1 MTTYESKQLLKPV
14 ISITEGIE
22 LGTVSDII
30 IDGENKKVIALGI
43 TKDKLFYKALR
54 VIPFEKISSIN
65 EDNIL
70 VMSSKDIIS
79 YKDFNLDL
87 EKILQDR
94 INILNTICLSGSKK
108 CGTVTE
114 YTIDEQGNILN
125 CKIIYEKTV
134 NVKDINIFAKDYTI
148 MKNTDNTEVIST
160 KKIDN
165 VITKQDEP
173 IQKATVIQSTK
184 QNTKNEKNI
193 NDKNLNLTYKM
204 FLGKTLKEPLT
215 INNKTYPVD
224 TVLTMTKSKQVV
236 YQDNEYVIFEDGSGG
251 AIMSN
256 EEIEDAEKF
265 DEWFNS
271 LTKEEQDAYIQDLK
285 DHGLLDEDEE
295 L

>member
-1 MTTYESKQLLKPV
+1 MTTYESKQLLKSV
-14 ISITEGIE
+14 MSITEGIE

-30 IDGENKKVIALGI
+30 IDGENKKVIALG
-43 TKDKLFYKALR
+43 TSKAKLFYKALR

-94 INILNTICLSGSKK
+94 INILNTICLSGGKK

-148 MKNTDNTEVIST
+148 MKNIDNTEVIST
-160 KKIDN
+160 KKIN
-165 VITKQDEP
+165 NTTTKQNEP
-173 IQKATVIQSTK
+173 IQKTTVTQSTN
-184 QNTKNEKNI
+184 QNTNNEKNI
-193 NDKNLNLTYKM
+193 DDNDLNYRLY
-204 FLGKTLKEPLT
+204 L
-215 INNKTYPVD
+215 V
-224 TVLTMTKSKQVV
+224 
-236 YQDNEYVIFEDGSGG
+236 
-251 AIMSN
+251 
-256 EEIEDAEKF
+256 
-265 DEWFNS
+265 
-271 LTKEEQDAYIQDLK
+271 
-285 DHGLLDEDEE
+285 
-295 L
+295 

>member
-14 ISITEGIE
+14 MSITEGIE

-30 IDGENKKVIALGI
+30 IDGENKKVIAFGI

-94 INILNTICLSGSKK
+94 INILNTICLSGGKK

-134 NVKDINIFAKDYTI
+134 NVQDINIFAKDYTI

-165 VITKQDEP
+165 TITKQNES

-224 TVLTMTKSKQVV
+224 TVLTKQMIDDIIAV
-236 YQDNEYVIFEDGSGG
+236 NKINALG
-251 AIMSN
+251 
-256 EEIEDAEKF
+256 KF
-265 DEWFNS
+265 VNM
-271 LTKEEQDAYIQDLK
+271 
-285 DHGLLDEDEE
+285 
-295 L
+295 

>member
-14 ISITEGIE
+14 MSIIEGID

-94 INILNTICLSGSKK
+94 INILNTICLSGGKK

-224 TVLTMTKSKQVV
+224 TVLTKQII
-236 YQDNEYVIFEDGSGG
+236 DDII
-251 AIMSN
+251 AIN
-256 EEIEDAEKF
+256 QT
-265 DEWFNS
+265 N
-271 LTKEEQDAYIQDLK
+271 
-285 DHGLLDEDEE
+285 LLGKIVGM
-295 L
+295 

>member
-1 MTTYESKQLLKPV
+1 MTTYESKQLLKSV
-14 ISITEGIE
+14 MSITEGIE

-94 INILNTICLSGSKK
+94 INILNTICLSGGKK

-114 YTIDEQGNILN
+114 YTIDEQDNILN

-148 MKNTDNTEVIST
+148 MKNIDNTEVIST
-160 KKIDN
+160 KKIN
-165 VITKQDEP
+165 NTTTKQNEP
-173 IQKATVIQSTK
+173 IQKTTVTQSTN
-184 QNTKNEKNI
+184 QNTNNEKNI
-193 NDKNLNLTYKM
+193 DDNDLNYRLY
-204 FLGKTLKEPLT
+204 L
-215 INNKTYPVD
+215 NRNKV
-224 TVLTMTKSKQVV
+224 
-236 YQDNEYVIFEDGSGG
+236 
-251 AIMSN
+251 
-256 EEIEDAEKF
+256 
-265 DEWFNS
+265 
-271 LTKEEQDAYIQDLK
+271 
-285 DHGLLDEDEE
+285 
-295 L
+295 

>member
-1 MTTYESKQLLKPV
+1 MTTYESKQLLKSV
-14 ISITEGIE
+14 MSITEGIE

-94 INILNTICLSGSKK
+94 INILNTICLSGGKK

-215 INNKTYPVD
+215 INNKTYLVD
-224 TVLTMTKSKQVV
+224 TVLTKQMIDDIIAV
-236 YQDNEYVIFEDGSGG
+236 NKINALG
-251 AIMSN
+251 
-256 EEIEDAEKF
+256 KF
-265 DEWFNS
+265 VNM
-271 LTKEEQDAYIQDLK
+271 
-285 DHGLLDEDEE
+285 
-295 L
+295 

>member
-1 MTTYESKQLLKPV
+1 MTTYESKQLLKSV
-14 ISITEGIE
+14 MSITEGIE

-94 INILNTICLSGSKK
+94 INILNTICLSGGKK

-193 NDKNLNLTYKM
+193 NDNDLNYRLYLNRKIKEQLTV
-204 FLGKTLKEPLT
+204 
-215 INNKTYPVD
+215 NNKTYPAG
-224 TVLTMTKSKQVV
+224 TVLTKQII
-236 YQDNEYVIFEDGSGG
+236 DDII
-251 AIMSN
+251 AIN
-256 EEIEDAEKF
+256 QT
-265 DEWFNS
+265 N
-271 LTKEEQDAYIQDLK
+271 
-285 DHGLLDEDEE
+285 LLGKIVGM
-295 L
+295 

>member
-14 ISITEGIE
+14 MSITEGIE

-30 IDGENKKVIALGI
+30 IDGENKKVIAFGI

-94 INILNTICLSGSKK
+94 INILNTICLSGGKK

-165 VITKQDEP
+165 TITKQNES
-173 IQKATVIQSTK
+173 IQKTTVTQSTNK
-184 QNTKNEKNI
+184 NTNNEKNI
-193 NDKNLNLTYKM
+193 DDKDLNYKLYLNRKIKEQLTV
-204 FLGKTLKEPLT
+204 
-215 INNKTYPVD
+215 NNKTYPAG
-224 TVLTMTKSKQVV
+224 TVLTKQII
-236 YQDNEYVIFEDGSGG
+236 DDII
-251 AIMSN
+251 AIN
-256 EEIEDAEKF
+256 QA
-265 DEWFNS
+265 N
-271 LTKEEQDAYIQDLK
+271 
-285 DHGLLDEDEE
+285 LLGNIVNM
-295 L
+295 

>member
-1 MTTYESKQLLKPV
+1 MTTYESKQLLKSV
-14 ISITEGIE
+14 MSITEGIE

-94 INILNTICLSGSKK
+94 INILNTICLSGGKK

-134 NVKDINIFAKDYTI
+134 NVKDINIFAKEYTI
-148 MKNTDNTEVIST
+148 MKNIDNTEVIST
-160 KKIDN
+160 KKIN
-165 VITKQDEP
+165 NTTTKQNEP
-173 IQKATVIQSTK
+173 IQKTTVTQSTN
-184 QNTKNEKNI
+184 QNTNNEKNI
-193 NDKNLNLTYKM
+193 DDNDLNYRLY
-204 FLGKTLKEPLT
+204 L
-215 INNKTYPVD
+215 NRNKV
-224 TVLTMTKSKQVV
+224 
-236 YQDNEYVIFEDGSGG
+236 
-251 AIMSN
+251 
-256 EEIEDAEKF
+256 
-265 DEWFNS
+265 
-271 LTKEEQDAYIQDLK
+271 
-285 DHGLLDEDEE
+285 
-295 L
+295 

>member
-14 ISITEGIE
+14 MSITEGIE

-30 IDGENKKVIALGI
+30 IDGENKKVIALGV
-43 TKDKLFYKALR
+43 TKDKFFYKALR

-70 VMSSKDIIS
+70 VMSSNDIIS

-94 INILNTICLSGSKK
+94 INILNTICLSGGQK

-114 YTIDEQGNILN
+114 YTINEQGNILN
-125 CKIIYEKTV
+125 CKIIYEKTI
-134 NVKDINIFAKDYTI
+134 NVQDINIFAKDYTI

-165 VITKQDEP
+165 TITKQDEP
-173 IQKATVIQSTK
+173 IQKATITQSTN
-184 QNTKNEKNI
+184 QNTNNEKNL

-204 FLGKTLKEPLT
+204 FLGKSLKESLT

-224 TVLTMTKSKQVV
+224 T
-236 YQDNEYVIFEDGSGG
+236 I
-251 AIMSN
+251 
-256 EEIEDAEKF
+256 
-265 DEWFNS
+265 
-271 LTKEEQDAYIQDLK
+271 
-285 DHGLLDEDEE
+285 
-295 L
+295 

>member
-1 MTTYESKQLLKPV
+1 MTTYESKQLLKSV
-14 ISITEGIE
+14 MSITEGIE

-94 INILNTICLSGSKK
+94 INILNTICLSGGKK

-125 CKIIYEKTV
+125 CKIIYAKTV
-134 NVKDINIFAKDYTI
+134 NVQDINIFAKDYTI

-224 TVLTMTKSKQVV
+224 TVLTKQMIDDIIAV
-236 YQDNEYVIFEDGSGG
+236 NKINALG
-251 AIMSN
+251 
-256 EEIEDAEKF
+256 KF
-265 DEWFNS
+265 VNM
-271 LTKEEQDAYIQDLK
+271 
-285 DHGLLDEDEE
+285 
-295 L
+295 

>member
-1 MTTYESKQLLKPV
+1 MTTYESKQLLKSV
-14 ISITEGIE
+14 MSITEGIE

-94 INILNTICLSGSKK
+94 INILNTICLSGGKK

-193 NDKNLNLTYKM
+193 NDNDLNYRLY
-204 FLGKTLKEPLT
+204 L
-215 INNKTYPVD
+215 V
-224 TVLTMTKSKQVV
+224 
-236 YQDNEYVIFEDGSGG
+236 
-251 AIMSN
+251 
-256 EEIEDAEKF
+256 
-265 DEWFNS
+265 
-271 LTKEEQDAYIQDLK
+271 
-285 DHGLLDEDEE
+285 
-295 L
+295 

>member
-1 MTTYESKQLLKPV
+1 MTTYESKQLLKSV
-14 ISITEGIE
+14 MSITEGIE

-94 INILNTICLSGSKK
+94 INILNTICLSGGKK

-148 MKNTDNTEVIST
+148 MKNIDNTEVIST
-160 KKIDN
+160 KKIN
-165 VITKQDEP
+165 NTTTKQNEP
-173 IQKATVIQSTK
+173 IQKTTVTQSTN
-184 QNTKNEKNI
+184 QNTNNEKNI
-193 NDKNLNLTYKM
+193 DDNDLNYRLYLNRKIKEQLTV
-204 FLGKTLKEPLT
+204 
-215 INNKTYPVD
+215 NNKTYPAG
-224 TVLTMTKSKQVV
+224 TVLTKQII
-236 YQDNEYVIFEDGSGG
+236 DDII
-251 AIMSN
+251 AIN
-256 EEIEDAEKF
+256 QT
-265 DEWFNS
+265 N
-271 LTKEEQDAYIQDLK
+271 
-285 DHGLLDEDEE
+285 LLGKIVGM
-295 L
+295 

>member
-1 MTTYESKQLLKPV
+1 MTTYESKQLLKSV
-14 ISITEGIE
+14 MSITEGIE

-94 INILNTICLSGSKK
+94 INILNTICLSGGKK

-224 TVLTMTKSKQVV
+224 TVLTKQMIDDIIAVNKINALGKIV
-236 YQDNEYVIFEDGSGG
+236 G
-251 AIMSN
+251 M
-256 EEIEDAEKF
+256 
-265 DEWFNS
+265 
-271 LTKEEQDAYIQDLK
+271 
-285 DHGLLDEDEE
+285 
-295 L
+295 

>member
-14 ISITEGIE
+14 MSITEGIE

-30 IDGENKKVIALGI
+30 IDGENKKVIAFGI

-94 INILNTICLSGSKK
+94 INILNTICLSGGKK

-134 NVKDINIFAKDYTI
+134 NVQDINIFAKDYTI

-165 VITKQDEP
+165 TI
-173 IQKATVIQSTK
+173 TK
-184 QNTKNEKNI
+184 QNTNNEKNI
-193 NDKNLNLTYKM
+193 DDKDLNYKLYLNRKIKEQLTV
-204 FLGKTLKEPLT
+204 
-215 INNKTYPVD
+215 NNKTYPAG
-224 TVLTMTKSKQVV
+224 TVLTKQII
-236 YQDNEYVIFEDGSGG
+236 DDII
-251 AIMSN
+251 AIN
-256 EEIEDAEKF
+256 QA
-265 DEWFNS
+265 N
-271 LTKEEQDAYIQDLK
+271 
-285 DHGLLDEDEE
+285 LLGNIVNM
-295 L
+295 

>member
-1 MTTYESKQLLKPV
+1 MTTYESKQLLKSV
-14 ISITEGIE
+14 MSITEGIE

-94 INILNTICLSGSKK
+94 INILNTICLSGGKK

-148 MKNTDNTEVIST
+148 MKNIDNTEVIST
-160 KKIDN
+160 KKIN
-165 VITKQDEP
+165 NTTTKQNEP
-173 IQKATVIQSTK
+173 IQKTTVTQSTN
-184 QNTKNEKNI
+184 QNTNNEKNI
-193 NDKNLNLTYKM
+193 DDNDLNYRLYLNRKIKEQLTV
-204 FLGKTLKEPLT
+204 
-215 INNKTYPVD
+215 NNKTYPAG
-224 TVLTMTKSKQVV
+224 TVLTKQMIDDIIAVNKINALGKIV
-236 YQDNEYVIFEDGSGG
+236 G
-251 AIMSN
+251 M
-256 EEIEDAEKF
+256 
-265 DEWFNS
+265 
-271 LTKEEQDAYIQDLK
+271 
-285 DHGLLDEDEE
+285 
-295 L
+295 

>member
-94 INILNTICLSGSKK
+94 INILNTICLSGGKK

-125 CKIIYEKTV
+125 CKIIYAKTV

-224 TVLTMTKSKQVV
+224 TVLTKQMIDDIIAV
-236 YQDNEYVIFEDGSGG
+236 NKINALG
-251 AIMSN
+251 
-256 EEIEDAEKF
+256 KF
-265 DEWFNS
+265 VN
-271 LTKEEQDAYIQDLK
+271 IQVL
-285 DHGLLDEDEE
+285 
-295 L
+295 

>member
-94 INILNTICLSGSKK
+94 INILNTICLSGGKK

-173 IQKATVIQSTK
+173 IQKTTVTQSTNK
-184 QNTKNEKNI
+184 NTNNEKNI
-193 NDKNLNLTYKM
+193 DDKDLNYRLYLNRKIKEQLTV
-204 FLGKTLKEPLT
+204 
-215 INNKTYPVD
+215 NNKTYPAG
-224 TVLTMTKSKQVV
+224 TVLTKQII
-236 YQDNEYVIFEDGSGG
+236 DDII
-251 AIMSN
+251 AIN
-256 EEIEDAEKF
+256 QA
-265 DEWFNS
+265 N
-271 LTKEEQDAYIQDLK
+271 
-285 DHGLLDEDEE
+285 LLGNIVNM
-295 L
+295 

>member
-94 INILNTICLSGSKK
+94 INILNTICLSGGKK

-165 VITKQDEP
+165 TITKQNES
-173 IQKATVIQSTK
+173 IQKTTVTQSTNK
-184 QNTKNEKNI
+184 NTNNEKNI
-193 NDKNLNLTYKM
+193 DDKDLNYKLYLNRKIKEQLTV
-204 FLGKTLKEPLT
+204 
-215 INNKTYPVD
+215 NNKTYPAG
-224 TVLTMTKSKQVV
+224 TVLTKQII
-236 YQDNEYVIFEDGSGG
+236 DDII
-251 AIMSN
+251 AIN
-256 EEIEDAEKF
+256 QA
-265 DEWFNS
+265 N
-271 LTKEEQDAYIQDLK
+271 
-285 DHGLLDEDEE
+285 LLGNIVNM
-295 L
+295 

>member
-1 MTTYESKQLLKPV
+1 MTTYESKQLLKSV
-14 ISITEGIE
+14 MSITEGIE

-94 INILNTICLSGSKK
+94 INILNTICLSGCKK

-148 MKNTDNTEVIST
+148 MKNTDNTEIIST

-224 TVLTMTKSKQVV
+224 TVLTKQMIDDIIAVNKINALGKIV
-236 YQDNEYVIFEDGSGG
+236 G
-251 AIMSN
+251 M
-256 EEIEDAEKF
+256 
-265 DEWFNS
+265 
-271 LTKEEQDAYIQDLK
+271 
-285 DHGLLDEDEE
+285 
-295 L
+295 

>member
-1 MTTYESKQLLKPV
+1 MTTYESKQLLKSV
-14 ISITEGIE
+14 MSITEGIE

-54 VIPFEKISSIN
+54 VIPFEKTSSIN

-94 INILNTICLSGSKK
+94 INILNTICLSGGKK

-148 MKNTDNTEVIST
+148 MKNIDNTEVIST
-160 KKIDN
+160 KKIN
-165 VITKQDEP
+165 NTTTKQNEP
-173 IQKATVIQSTK
+173 IQKTTVTQSTN
-184 QNTKNEKNI
+184 QNTNNEKNI
-193 NDKNLNLTYKM
+193 DDNDLNYRLY
-204 FLGKTLKEPLT
+204 L
-215 INNKTYPVD
+215 NRNKV
-224 TVLTMTKSKQVV
+224 
-236 YQDNEYVIFEDGSGG
+236 
-251 AIMSN
+251 
-256 EEIEDAEKF
+256 
-265 DEWFNS
+265 
-271 LTKEEQDAYIQDLK
+271 
-285 DHGLLDEDEE
+285 
-295 L
+295 

>member
-1 MTTYESKQLLKPV
+1 MTTYESKQLLKSV
-14 ISITEGIE
+14 MSITEGIE

-30 IDGENKKVIALGI
+30 IDVENKKVISLGI

-94 INILNTICLSGSKK
+94 INILNTICLSGGKK

-148 MKNTDNTEVIST
+148 MKNIDNTEVIST
-160 KKIDN
+160 KKIN
-165 VITKQDEP
+165 NTTTKQNEP
-173 IQKATVIQSTK
+173 IQKTTVTQSTN
-184 QNTKNEKNI
+184 QNTNNEKNI
-193 NDKNLNLTYKM
+193 DDNDLNYRLYLNRKIKEQLTV
-204 FLGKTLKEPLT
+204 
-215 INNKTYPVD
+215 NNKTYPAG
-224 TVLTMTKSKQVV
+224 TVLTKQII
-236 YQDNEYVIFEDGSGG
+236 DDII
-251 AIMSN
+251 AIN
-256 EEIEDAEKF
+256 QT
-265 DEWFNS
+265 N
-271 LTKEEQDAYIQDLK
+271 
-285 DHGLLDEDEE
+285 LLGKIVGM
-295 L
+295 

>member
-1 MTTYESKQLLKPV
+1 MTTYESKQLLKSV
-14 ISITEGIE
+14 MSITEGIE

-94 INILNTICLSGSKK
+94 INILNTICLSGGKK

-148 MKNTDNTEVIST
+148 MKNIDNTEVRST
-160 KKIDN
+160 KKIN
-165 VITKQDEP
+165 NTTTKQNEP
-173 IQKATVIQSTK
+173 IQKTTVTQSTN
-184 QNTKNEKNI
+184 QNTNNEKNI
-193 NDKNLNLTYKM
+193 DDNDLNYRLY
-204 FLGKTLKEPLT
+204 L
-215 INNKTYPVD
+215 NRNKV
-224 TVLTMTKSKQVV
+224 
-236 YQDNEYVIFEDGSGG
+236 
-251 AIMSN
+251 
-256 EEIEDAEKF
+256 
-265 DEWFNS
+265 
-271 LTKEEQDAYIQDLK
+271 
-285 DHGLLDEDEE
+285 
-295 L
+295 

>member
-14 ISITEGIE
+14 MSITEGIE

-30 IDGENKKVIALGI
+30 IDGENKKVIAFGI

-94 INILNTICLSGSKK
+94 INILNTICLNGGKK

-134 NVKDINIFAKDYTI
+134 NVQDINIFAKDYII

-165 VITKQDEP
+165 TITKQNES
-173 IQKATVIQSTK
+173 IQKTTVTQSTNK
-184 QNTKNEKNI
+184 NTNNEKNI
-193 NDKNLNLTYKM
+193 DDKDLNYKLYLNRKIKEQLTV
-204 FLGKTLKEPLT
+204 
-215 INNKTYPVD
+215 NNKTYPAG
-224 TVLTMTKSKQVV
+224 TVLTKQII
-236 YQDNEYVIFEDGSGG
+236 DDII
-251 AIMSN
+251 AIN
-256 EEIEDAEKF
+256 QA
-265 DEWFNS
+265 N
-271 LTKEEQDAYIQDLK
+271 
-285 DHGLLDEDEE
+285 LLGNIVNM
-295 L
+295 

>member
-94 INILNTICLSGSKK
+94 INILNTICLSGGKK

-148 MKNTDNTEVIST
+148 MKNIDNTEVIST
-160 KKIDN
+160 KKIN
-165 VITKQDEP
+165 NTTTKQNEP
-173 IQKATVIQSTK
+173 IQKTTVTQSTN
-184 QNTKNEKNI
+184 QNTNNEKNI
-193 NDKNLNLTYKM
+193 DDNDLNYRLYLNRKIKEQLTV
-204 FLGKTLKEPLT
+204 
-215 INNKTYPVD
+215 NNKTYPAG
-224 TVLTMTKSKQVV
+224 TVLTKQII
-236 YQDNEYVIFEDGSGG
+236 DDII
-251 AIMSN
+251 AIN
-256 EEIEDAEKF
+256 QT
-265 DEWFNS
+265 N
-271 LTKEEQDAYIQDLK
+271 
-285 DHGLLDEDEE
+285 LLGKIVGM
-295 L
+295 

>member
-14 ISITEGIE
+14 MSITEGIE

-30 IDGENKKVIALGI
+30 IDGENKKVIAFGI

-94 INILNTICLSGSKK
+94 INILNTICLSGGKK

-134 NVKDINIFAKDYTI
+134 NVQDINIFAKDYTI

-165 VITKQDEP
+165 TITKQNES
-173 IQKATVIQSTK
+173 IQKTTVTQSTNK
-184 QNTKNEKNI
+184 NTNNEKNI
-193 NDKNLNLTYKM
+193 DDKDLNYK
-204 FLGKTLKEPLT
+204 LYLNRKIKEQL
-215 INNKTYPVD
+215 IVNNKTYPAG
-224 TVLTMTKSKQVV
+224 TVLTKQII
-236 YQDNEYVIFEDGSGG
+236 DDII
-251 AIMSN
+251 AIN
-256 EEIEDAEKF
+256 QA
-265 DEWFNS
+265 N
-271 LTKEEQDAYIQDLK
+271 
-285 DHGLLDEDEE
+285 LLGNIVNM
-295 L
+295 

>member
-14 ISITEGIE
+14 MSITEGIE

-30 IDGENKKVIALGI
+30 IDGENKKVIAFGI

-94 INILNTICLSGSKK
+94 INILNTICLSGGKK

-134 NVKDINIFAKDYTI
+134 NVQDINIFAKDYTI
-148 MKNTDNTEVIST
+148 MKNIDNTEVIST

-165 VITKQDEP
+165 TITKQNES
-173 IQKATVIQSTK
+173 IQKTTVTQSTNK
-184 QNTKNEKNI
+184 NTNNEKNI
-193 NDKNLNLTYKM
+193 DDKDLNYKLYLNRKIKEQLTV
-204 FLGKTLKEPLT
+204 
-215 INNKTYPVD
+215 NNKTYPAG
-224 TVLTMTKSKQVV
+224 TVLTKQII
-236 YQDNEYVIFEDGSGG
+236 DDII
-251 AIMSN
+251 AIN
-256 EEIEDAEKF
+256 QA
-265 DEWFNS
+265 N
-271 LTKEEQDAYIQDLK
+271 
-285 DHGLLDEDEE
+285 LLGNIVNM
-295 L
+295 

>member
-1 MTTYESKQLLKPV
+1 MTTYESKQLLKSV
-14 ISITEGIE
+14 MSITEGIE

-94 INILNTICLSGSKK
+94 INILNTICLSGGKK

-148 MKNTDNTEVIST
+148 MKNIDNTDVIST
-160 KKIDN
+160 KKIN
-165 VITKQDEP
+165 NTTTKQNEP
-173 IQKATVIQSTK
+173 IQKTTVTQSTN
-184 QNTKNEKNI
+184 QNTNNEKNI
-193 NDKNLNLTYKM
+193 DDNDLNYRLYLNRKIKEQLTV
-204 FLGKTLKEPLT
+204 
-215 INNKTYPVD
+215 NNKTYPAG
-224 TVLTMTKSKQVV
+224 TVLTKQII
-236 YQDNEYVIFEDGSGG
+236 DDII
-251 AIMSN
+251 AIN
-256 EEIEDAEKF
+256 QT
-265 DEWFNS
+265 N
-271 LTKEEQDAYIQDLK
+271 
-285 DHGLLDEDEE
+285 LLGKIVGM
-295 L
+295 

>member
-94 INILNTICLSGSKK
+94 INILNTICLSGGKK

-125 CKIIYEKTV
+125 CKIICEKTV

-224 TVLTMTKSKQVV
+224 TVLTKQMIDDIIAV
-236 YQDNEYVIFEDGSGG
+236 NKINALG
-251 AIMSN
+251 
-256 EEIEDAEKF
+256 KF
-265 DEWFNS
+265 VNM
-271 LTKEEQDAYIQDLK
+271 
-285 DHGLLDEDEE
+285 
-295 L
+295 

>member
-1 MTTYESKQLLKPV
+1 MTTYESKQLLKSV
-14 ISITEGIE
+14 MSITEGIE

-94 INILNTICLSGSKK
+94 INILNTICLSGGKK

-148 MKNTDNTEVIST
+148 MKNIDNTEVIST
-160 KKIDN
+160 KKIN
-165 VITKQDEP
+165 NTTTKQNEP
-173 IQKATVIQSTK
+173 IQKTTVTQSTN
-184 QNTKNEKNI
+184 QNTNNEKNI
-193 NDKNLNLTYKM
+193 DDNDLNYRLYLNRKIKEQLTV
-204 FLGKTLKEPLT
+204 
-215 INNKTYPVD
+215 NNKTSPAG
-224 TVLTMTKSKQVV
+224 TVLTKQII
-236 YQDNEYVIFEDGSGG
+236 DDII
-251 AIMSN
+251 AIN
-256 EEIEDAEKF
+256 QT
-265 DEWFNS
+265 N
-271 LTKEEQDAYIQDLK
+271 
-285 DHGLLDEDEE
+285 LLGKIVGM
-295 L
+295 

>member
-1 MTTYESKQLLKPV
+1 MTTYESKQLLKSV
-14 ISITEGIE
+14 MSITEGIE

-94 INILNTICLSGSKK
+94 INILNTICLSGGKK

-125 CKIIYEKTV
+125 CKIIYEKMI
-134 NVKDINIFAKDYTI
+134 NVQDINIFAKDYTI
-148 MKNTDNTEVIST
+148 MKNIDNTEVIST
-160 KKIDN
+160 KKIN
-165 VITKQDEP
+165 NTTTKQNEP
-173 IQKATVIQSTK
+173 IQKTTVTQSTN
-184 QNTKNEKNI
+184 QNTNNEKNI
-193 NDKNLNLTYKM
+193 DDNDLNYRLYLNRKIKEQLTV
-204 FLGKTLKEPLT
+204 
-215 INNKTYPVD
+215 NNKTYPAG
-224 TVLTMTKSKQVV
+224 TVLTKQII
-236 YQDNEYVIFEDGSGG
+236 DDII
-251 AIMSN
+251 AIN
-256 EEIEDAEKF
+256 QT
-265 DEWFNS
+265 N
-271 LTKEEQDAYIQDLK
+271 
-285 DHGLLDEDEE
+285 LLGKIVGM
-295 L
+295 

>member
-94 INILNTICLSGSKK
+94 INILNTICLSGGKK

-134 NVKDINIFAKDYTI
+134 NVQDINIFAKDYTI

-204 FLGKTLKEPLT
+204 FLGKTLKAPLT

-224 TVLTMTKSKQVV
+224 TVLTKQMMDDIIAV
-236 YQDNEYVIFEDGSGG
+236 NKINALG
-251 AIMSN
+251 
-256 EEIEDAEKF
+256 KF
-265 DEWFNS
+265 VNM
-271 LTKEEQDAYIQDLK
+271 
-285 DHGLLDEDEE
+285 
-295 L
+295 

>member
-1 MTTYESKQLLKPV
+1 MTTYESKQLLKSV
-14 ISITEGIE
+14 MSITEGIE

-94 INILNTICLSGSKK
+94 INILNTICLSGGKK

-193 NDKNLNLTYKM
+193 NDNDLNYRLY
-204 FLGKTLKEPLT
+204 L
-215 INNKTYPVD
+215 NRNKV
-224 TVLTMTKSKQVV
+224 
-236 YQDNEYVIFEDGSGG
+236 
-251 AIMSN
+251 
-256 EEIEDAEKF
+256 
-265 DEWFNS
+265 
-271 LTKEEQDAYIQDLK
+271 
-285 DHGLLDEDEE
+285 
-295 L
+295 

>member
-1 MTTYESKQLLKPV
+1 MTTYESKQLLKSV
-14 ISITEGIE
+14 MSITEGIE

-30 IDGENKKVIALGI
+30 IDGENKKVIALG
-43 TKDKLFYKALR
+43 TSKDKLFYKALR

-94 INILNTICLSGSKK
+94 INILNTICLSGGKK

-148 MKNTDNTEVIST
+148 MKNIDNTEVIST
-160 KKIDN
+160 KKIN
-165 VITKQDEP
+165 NTTTKQNEP
-173 IQKATVIQSTK
+173 IQKTTVTQSTN
-184 QNTKNEKNI
+184 QNTNNEKNI
-193 NDKNLNLTYKM
+193 DDNDLNYRLY
-204 FLGKTLKEPLT
+204 L
-215 INNKTYPVD
+215 V
-224 TVLTMTKSKQVV
+224 
-236 YQDNEYVIFEDGSGG
+236 
-251 AIMSN
+251 
-256 EEIEDAEKF
+256 
-265 DEWFNS
+265 
-271 LTKEEQDAYIQDLK
+271 
-285 DHGLLDEDEE
+285 
-295 L
+295 

>member
-14 ISITEGIE
+14 MSITEGIE

-94 INILNTICLSGSKK
+94 INILNTICLSGGKK

-134 NVKDINIFAKDYTI
+134 NVQDINIFAKDYTI

-184 QNTKNEKNI
+184 QK
-193 NDKNLNLTYKM
+193 Y
-204 FLGKTLKEPLT
+204 
-215 INNKTYPVD
+215 
-224 TVLTMTKSKQVV
+224 
-236 YQDNEYVIFEDGSGG
+236 
-251 AIMSN
+251 
-256 EEIEDAEKF
+256 
-265 DEWFNS
+265 
-271 LTKEEQDAYIQDLK
+271 
-285 DHGLLDEDEE
+285 
-295 L
+295 

>member
-14 ISITEGIE
+14 MSIIEGIE

-94 INILNTICLSGSKK
+94 INILNTICLSGGKK

-148 MKNTDNTEVIST
+148 MKNIDNTEVIST
-160 KKIDN
+160 KKIN
-165 VITKQDEP
+165 KTTTKQNEP
-173 IQKATVIQSTK
+173 IQKTTVTQSTN
-184 QNTKNEKNI
+184 QNTNNEKNI
-193 NDKNLNLTYKM
+193 DDNDLNYRLY
-204 FLGKTLKEPLT
+204 L
-215 INNKTYPVD
+215 V
-224 TVLTMTKSKQVV
+224 
-236 YQDNEYVIFEDGSGG
+236 
-251 AIMSN
+251 
-256 EEIEDAEKF
+256 
-265 DEWFNS
+265 
-271 LTKEEQDAYIQDLK
+271 
-285 DHGLLDEDEE
+285 
-295 L
+295 

>member
-1 MTTYESKQLLKPV
+1 MTTYESKQLLKSV
-14 ISITEGIE
+14 MSITEGIE
-22 LGTVSDII
+22 LGTVSNII

-94 INILNTICLSGSKK
+94 INILNTICLSGGKK

-224 TVLTMTKSKQVV
+224 TVLTKQMIDDIIAVNKINALGKIV
-236 YQDNEYVIFEDGSGG
+236 G
-251 AIMSN
+251 M
-256 EEIEDAEKF
+256 
-265 DEWFNS
+265 
-271 LTKEEQDAYIQDLK
+271 
-285 DHGLLDEDEE
+285 
-295 L
+295 

>member
-30 IDGENKKVIALGI
+30 IDGENKKVIAFGI

-94 INILNTICLSGSKK
+94 INILNTICLSGGKK

-134 NVKDINIFAKDYTI
+134 NVQDINIFAKDYTI

-224 TVLTMTKSKQVV
+224 TVLTKQMIDDIIAV
-236 YQDNEYVIFEDGSGG
+236 NKINALG
-251 AIMSN
+251 
-256 EEIEDAEKF
+256 KF
-265 DEWFNS
+265 VNM
-271 LTKEEQDAYIQDLK
+271 
-285 DHGLLDEDEE
+285 
-295 L
+295 

>member
-30 IDGENKKVIALGI
+30 IDGENKKVIALSI

-94 INILNTICLSGSKK
+94 INILNTICLSGGKK

-224 TVLTMTKSKQVV
+224 TVLTKQMIDDIIAV
-236 YQDNEYVIFEDGSGG
+236 NKINALG
-251 AIMSN
+251 
-256 EEIEDAEKF
+256 KF
-265 DEWFNS
+265 VNM
-271 LTKEEQDAYIQDLK
+271 
-285 DHGLLDEDEE
+285 
-295 L
+295 